1 PRGREWLVAAAGL
14 LGAAVFLRPV
24 LISPVHHS
32 LRPGDHALDGP
43 IRALPAELTML
54 NDLSVFT
61 DLWRKKQ
68 PFGFVGEPGG
78 RPADPD
84 AYLLYFSDDGTWGRE
99 LREGRAGFWL
109 RGGRPAEVILRAF
122 DLAEVRQVRL
132 RVTGGPAGD
141 AVEAR
146 LCGASGGAVVGPGET
161 KEITLPA
168 GHGLRYYDTYL
179 YVLRLRSRRGGPV
192 GGRSLGAFVEIALDV
207 RPRPSP

>member
-1 PRGREWLVAAAGL
+1 V
-14 LGAAVFLRPV
+14 GAVVFLRPV
-24 LISPVHHS
+24 LLSPVQHS
-32 LRPGDHALDGP
+32 LRPGDHALSGP
-43 IRALPAELTML
+43 IRSLPAELTML

-68 PFGFVGEPGG
+68 PFGFVGDPRG

-84 AYLLYFSDDGTWGRE
+84 AYFLYFSDDGTWGKE

-141 AVEAR
+141 EVEAR
-146 LCGASGGAVVGPGET
+146 LGRASGRAVVGPGQT
-161 KEITLPA
+161 AEIALSA
-168 GHGLRYYDTYL
+168 GRGLRYYDTYL
-179 YVLRLRSRRGGPV
+179 HVLHLRSRRGGTV
-192 GGRSLGAFVEIALDV
+192 GQRSVGAFVELALDV
-207 RPRPSP
+207 GPWPGR